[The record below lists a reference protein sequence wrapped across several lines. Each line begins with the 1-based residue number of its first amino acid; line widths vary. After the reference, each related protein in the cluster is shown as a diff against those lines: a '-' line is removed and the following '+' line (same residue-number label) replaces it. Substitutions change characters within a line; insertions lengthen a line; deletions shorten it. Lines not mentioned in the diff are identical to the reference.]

1 METSYSIYK
10 DQRMALHELSL
21 LGGLQNNDDA
31 AFTLIGELTARI
43 EAIEAELKI
52 LRERKGK

>member
-1 METSYSIYK
+1 MEAFYSIHK

-43 EAIEAELKI
+43 EAIEAELTV
-52 LRERKGK
+52 LRDGK

>member
-1 METSYSIYK
+1 MEIYSIHK
-10 DQRMALHELSL
+10 DQRMSINELSL

-43 EAIEAELKI
+43 EAIEAELKV